1 MGAGDGKAAR
11 NGGYLGSGRSIA
23 SGGRFLREPVL
34 VSRGGVLCV
43 ERRCSRIGSCGCLAY
58 TNVLEDRGD
67 DIGIFDAG
75 DDAQRATALGAGLDV
90 DGEDAF
96 QALHP
101 SHGGK
106 GLIRLFVARFAF
118 WHDALAM
125 LAIRRAS
132 LFSCLDHPQEVL
144 SYCQLSDDGSEPKL
158 AAGRDLADIHVDYG
172 AFVLAVEVSARKR
185 VTRENYLTQTSQA
198 LAHAEALITTNRSR
212 PIYVLVINNGS
223 VENSHEFRSV
233 YNELY
238 LSPTK
243 KETEG
248 KDVAEKKDN
257 GEKQGDIRLIPIW
270 ARDFA
275 QIVSTLCKD
284 DHAVGLDFD
293 TGGLARAF
301 EAIHEHFAVK
311 KEWSPPGWTRAAFLA
326 VLEGEPLPPLIEKK
340 KDNEEEQSKTGAQ
353 IAAAPN
359 YPLVLTWSR
368 PTETIEPADSP
379 DGDVPM
385 DDAVQAEPQAE
396 PDAEDPDS
404 MPLRKGLSSAFLD
417 FDVLP
422 DLLAQAE
429 TFGSPEEMIE
439 GWAKWLDEYGFED
452 GHLDPDE
459 LPPGVSAVQSIAADA
474 YHFCELMGYVDARWL
489 TEWGLRVAGMPVMA
503 SNRPAQAP
511 ADVVAEDIEGHL
523 RGEGGAP
530 ILPLLQRAALILGET
545 TNLWAR
551 ECPGLIP
558 AEVSAIVHWA
568 CVDFRRANE
577 LADGV
582 VAWRDAAMHRR
593 KAPDPDADPGANA
606 QFHAGTVAEFYQEHS
621 WLGEDVEMSLAAE
634 LALCRLLVYCGLLK
648 EAW

>member
-1 MGAGDGKAAR
+1 MAVKRCGRIGLAEGDGVSWAFPFSCR
-11 NGGYLGSGRSIA
+11 STSGQMNQLLKGNPRAINE
-23 SGGRFLREPVL
+23 LVL
-34 VSRGGVLCV
+34 P
-43 ERRCSRIGSCGCLAY
+43 
-58 TNVLEDRGD
+58 
-67 DIGIFDAG
+67 
-75 DDAQRATALGAGLDV
+75 ALGIDTPTRWRKKNLLYKA
-90 DGEDAF
+90 DGTPRDRTPEEW
-96 QALHP
+96 L
-101 SHGGK
+101 SINK
-106 GLIRLFVARFAF
+106 GLAMEL
-118 WHDALAM
+118 LA
-125 LAIRRAS
+125 AS

-158 AAGRDLADIHVDYG
+158 AAGCDLADIHVDYG
-172 AFVLAVEVSARKR
+172 AFVLAVEVSARKS
-185 VTRENYLTQTSQA
+185 VTPENHLTQTSQA

-212 PIYVLVINNGS
+212 PIYALVINNGS
-223 VENSHEFRSV
+223 VENSHEFRSI

-243 KETEG
+243 KETEGKDGKEG

-275 QIVSTLCKD
+275 QIVWTLCKY

-293 TGGLARAF
+293 TGKLARAF
-301 EAIHEHFAVK
+301 DALHEHFAVK

-326 VLEGEPLPPLIEKK
+326 VLEGEPLPPLTKK
-340 KDNEEEQSKTGAQ
+340 KKGKKKGNEAEQSKTGASS
-353 IAAAPN
+353 N

-368 PTETIEPADSP
+368 PTETVEPADSP

-404 MPLRKGLSSAFLD
+404 MPLRQGLSSAFLD

-422 DLLAQAE
+422 DLLVRAE
-429 TFGSPEEMIE
+429 SFDSPEETIE
-439 GWAKWLDEYGFED
+439 DWANWLDWHGFED

-459 LPPGVSAVQSIAADA
+459 LPPDVSAVQSIAADA
-474 YHFCELMGYVDARWL
+474 YHFCELMGYIDSKWL

-511 ADVVAEDIEGHL
+511 ADVVAEDIEGQL

-568 CVDFRRANE
+568 CVDFRSANE
-577 LADGV
+577 LAERV
-582 VAWRDAAMHRR
+582 VTWRDTAMHRR
-593 KAPDPDADPGANA
+593 EAPDPDADPGINA
-606 QFHAGTVAEFYQEHS
+606 QFHADTVAEFYREHS